1 MTDLDVSVIIC
12 TYADARW
19 DDLRAAVASMQC
31 QTRPPREII
40 VVVDHNP
47 GLFARVEA
55 ELPDVVALQNVEAR
69 GLSGGRNTGI
79 ERAAGKLLAFV
90 DDDAVAD
97 PNWLELLDASCS
109 DPDILGAGGLVV
121 PRWSCNPPAWFPK
134 EFSWVIGCTYLP
146 SPPHPIVVRNPYGG
160 CTCIRREVFATVG
173 GFRNGIGR
181 ADKRPLGC
189 EETELCIRAHKYW
202 PNRLF
207 LWQPRAIMY
216 HRVTPQRATWRYFW
230 SRCYAEGLSKA
241 AISAYVGAKDSLAA
255 ERSYTLQILPRG
267 VLRGLRDGVLRYDPL
282 GFLRAFAI
290 ISGLC
295 ATTVGYL
302 VGLASHRLQAGGNVP
317 IAARVESIPFP
328 LGRRQGEQ
336 LW

>member
-1 MTDLDVSVIIC
+1 MTALDVSVIIC

-19 DDLRAAVASMQC
+19 EDLRAAVASMQD

-47 GLFARVEA
+47 GLFARVQA
-55 ELPDVVALQNVEAR
+55 ELPGVVALQNAEAR

-79 ERAAGKLLAFV
+79 ARAAGRLMAFV

-97 PNWLELLDASCS
+97 PDWLELLDACCS
-109 DPDILGAGGLVV
+109 NPSILGAGGLVV
-121 PRWSCNPPAWFPK
+121 PLWSCNPPAWFPH

-146 SPPHPIVVRNPYGG
+146 SPSHPIAVRNPYGG
-160 CTCIRREVFATVG
+160 CTCIRREVFAVVG

-202 PNRLF
+202 PNRVF
-207 LWQPRAIMY
+207 LWQPRAVMY
-216 HRVTPQRATWRYFW
+216 HRVMPERALWRYFW

-241 AISAYVGAKDSLAA
+241 AISAYVGAKDSLAS
-255 ERSYTLQILPRG
+255 ERSYTLRILPRG
-267 VLRGLRDGVLRYDPL
+267 VLRGLRDGVLRGDPS

-295 ATTVGYL
+295 TTTAGYL
-302 VGLASHRLQAGGNVP
+302 VGVASRWLQRDGNVSS
-317 IAARVESIPFP
+317 ASRVESIPIP
-328 LGRRQGEQ
+328 TGE
-336 LW
+336 